1 MPEDVTWPHKGS
13 AIYLRPA
20 FKQKL
25 AAFYEASQFR
35 RLTL

>member
-25 AAFYEASQFR
+25 AAFYETSHFLR
-35 RLTL
+35 